1 MMIDLQQSRHQSH
14 AEGTSEAKVNK
25 NFEDCIELREI
36 FIARAHHYPSYT
48 AQGATKTTRLSP
60 TCVSLRM
67 HSASD
72 AFLSCCIYNEE
83 REIFAGA

>member
-1 MMIDLQQSRHQSH
+1 MMIDLRRSRHQSH
-14 AEGTSEAKVNK
+14 EERVSEAKVNK
-25 NFEDCIELREI
+25 NFEKPQRVACDGHP
-36 FIARAHHYPSYT
+36 ARSSSPLLHHASGDKNRN
-48 AQGATKTTRLSP
+48 A
-60 TCVSLRM
+60 CVQRADLCM

>member
-1 MMIDLQQSRHQSH
+1 MMIDLRQSRHQSH
-14 AEGTSEAKVNK
+14 DDSISEAKVNK
-25 NFEDCIELREI
+25 NFEDCVESHAI
-36 FIARAHHYPSYT
+36 FIARAHHYLGYA
-48 AQGATKTTRLSP
+48 AQVRQKSRRLDP
-60 TCVSLRM
+60 TCVGVRI